1 MNEIEE
7 LQEEI
12 KSLTKELSDRELDI
26 IDLED
31 DFKAETKKCYK
42 LEDERDDLQEK
53 LDDIE
58 ENKEE
63 SLELLKKLWL
73 HQGRQSPYDKEIHE
87 LLYKS
92 GCITNYQTPYFI
104 KPL

>member
-7 LQEEI
+7 LQETIAGLFKTLSEKDEEI
-12 KSLTKELSDRELDI
+12 DELESN
-26 IDLED
+26 
-31 DFKAETKKCYK
+31 FKAETKKCYK
-42 LEDERDDLQEK
+42 LEEERDELQEK

-73 HQGRQSPYDKEIHE
+73 SQEIQTPYDKEIHE